1 MKLESSA
8 TFLSRFLVGDG
19 LFAKPRK
26 IKCTVHMEVLFK
38 DLVLLFTESIKTFR
52 KQMETFKRATC
63 TSGLSDKDNVKGK
76 KFSIICIHYKNEKKT
91 KKKKKVTTILGKMA
105 KIEI

>member
-1 MKLESSA
+1 MKLFWHDLFLMKLESSA

-38 DLVLLFTESIKTFR
+38 DSLRASKLSESKW
-52 KQMETFKRATC
+52 KHLKELHAH
-63 TSGLSDKDNVKGK
+63 LD
-76 KFSIICIHYKNEKKT
+76 
-91 KKKKKVTTILGKMA
+91 
-105 KIEI
+105 